1 MSNHSVG
8 VEELSPND
16 KPKFRKKIQYKK
28 NGFRKKDISVQFIQF
43 TSK

>member
-28 NGFRKKDISVQFIQF
+28 KNTRTPDTV
-43 TSK
+43 